1 MGRKSLEGRAG
12 FVSGYRSFGFVCRG
26 GSGGFAVDVRT

>member
-12 FVSGYRSFGFVCRG
+12 FASGYRSFGFVCRE